1 MSNPDRRTAIKQ
13 LLGAA
18 GSLAVAPTFRGQ
30 VDGDTMTANYH
41 VMGKEGEFHAVNG
54 SLSRA
59 D

>member
-30 VDGDTMTANYH
+30 VDGDTMTGNYDLQ
-41 VMGKEGEFHAVNG
+41 VNE
-54 SLSRA
+54 SLSRT

>member
-30 VDGDTMTANYH
+30 VDGDTMTGNYD
-41 VMGKEGEFHAVNG
+41 VMGKEGEFHVESTA
-54 SLSRA
+54 SK
-59 D
+59 